1 MNFKNWYDQK
11 ISRRRN
17 KEKKYTLT
25 FTTDSFSSAFSFKTK
40 AIIFLVVLAIYGSL
54 VGTLGMTLA
63 EHSQFLANV
72 WNLFG
77 VGMGIWLFWKYY
89 AYSRGRSHFYE
100 RELKN
105 VWLSNDLV
113 VFNQNDAVV
122 EELLAVVQANSPKS
136 NKPYCCISIY
146 KQGNKFQDKIENLG
160 DKLSSAIGLPL
171 MEEEDTVK
179 FHVFNFQPEPEQDV
193 INPQVWERQDT
204 AEEVYFY
211 NRNSWDFHENFSSLV
226 TGVSGSGKSY
236 FTYFLL
242 TSFLNNHVYDSDTH
256 SYHNNRIYVI
266 DPKMSD
272 LYKIMSNTS
281 GSSEHYYGTSKADA
295 FRIVREYQKILNER
309 QKAYSEL
316 SGVYDSLLIDTG
328 HYAPYLLVL
337 EEFSALSASFSKK
350 EREDFEDILKE
361 ILFKGRQLGMG
372 VMIITQKFDS
382 QVAST
387 AIRENL
393 NYKFLLGQ
401 HSSPQ
406 LIDTVFGQHSDV
418 PTPAQVKGAGLAGIE
433 SQGGESFKFIAPK
446 LSGDLFETIEPIWRR
461 AFKDEDE
468 TEEV

>member
-1 MNFKNWYDQK
+1 MNFKNWCDQK
-11 ISRRRN
+11 ISRHRN

-25 FTTDSFSSAFSFKTK
+25 FTTDSFKSAFSFKTK
-40 AIIFLVVLAIYGSL
+40 AIIFLVVLAIYGTL
-54 VGTLGMTLA
+54 VGGLGMTLA
-63 EHSQFLANV
+63 DHSHLATAWNV
-72 WNLFG
+72 FG
-77 VGMGIWLFWKYY
+77 VGMGLWLFWKYY
-89 AYSRGRSHFYE
+89 AHTRGYSHYYE
-100 RELKN
+100 RALKDM
-105 VWLSNDLV
+105 WLSNDLV
-113 VFNQNDAVV
+113 VFNQNDAVA
-122 EELLAVVQANSPKS
+122 EELLAVVRANSPKA
-136 NKPYCCISIY
+136 NKPYCCITII
-146 KQGNKFQDKIENLG
+146 KQGNRFQDKIDSLG
-160 DKLSSAIGLPL
+160 NKLSAVIGLPL
-171 MEEEDTVK
+171 MEEDDTIK
-179 FHVFNFQPEPEQDV
+179 YHVYTFEPEPEQDV
-193 INPQVWERQDT
+193 INPQIWEREDT

-211 NRNSWDFHENFSSLV
+211 NRNSWDFHENFSALV

-236 FTYFLL
+236 YTYYLL
-242 TSFLNNHVYDSDTH
+242 TSFLNQRVYDSDTH

-272 LYKIMSNTS
+272 LYKIMSNTAP
-281 GSSEHYYGTSKADA
+281 ERYYGTSKADA
-295 FRIVREYQKILNER
+295 FRIIREYQKILNER

-328 HYAPYLLVL
+328 YFAPYLLVL

-350 EREDFEDILKE
+350 EREDFENILKE
-361 ILFKGRQLGMG
+361 ILFKARQLGMG

-418 PTPAQVKGAGLAGIE
+418 PTPAQVKGAGLVGIE
-433 SQGGESFKFIAPK
+433 SQGGEAFKFIAPK

-461 AFKDEDE
+461 AYEDE